1 MKGLKLLLFNQLT
14 IYLTGDRLKL
24 SLGLPKIEPRPPC
37 PPRIYQKLY
46 KYLDSVLT
54 AGTRRSGRP
63 ARAAVAGST
72 PTSSPA
78 KTRTPA
84 RSTPLKPTTPRK
96 KAKSQAT
103 LASDV
108 PKWVMPTIR
117 HLCRALGAPA
127 APHHVFAG
135 VSSILTLPAPRVDL
149 ENASEEPQSVNIS
162 ALIIVVYL
170 LVVTRL
176 TGNEMPAR
184 EFTRLRGLA
193 IASLRD
199 SRITETVEEVAD
211 SDHVIRCVG
220 SWMKDIGVKGWTELD
235 WFANV
240 GEGSGLGI
248 VEALSDNDE
257 EDDSENEE
265 AGHRGTNSIV
275 ERVDLDLDDED
286 PSILRPGLGT
296 MVSLGQSHRLCALQ
310 KIFSSVPCR

>member
-1 MKGLKLLLFNQLT
+1 MKGLKLLPIDKFAV
-14 IYLTGDRLKL
+14 YLIDNRLKL

-63 ARAAVAGST
+63 AQAAVAGST

-78 KTRTPA
+78 KPRAPA
-84 RSTPLKPTTPRK
+84 RSTPLKPTTPHRK
-96 KAKSQAT
+96 ARSQVT
-103 LASDV
+103 LVSDV

-127 APHHVFAG
+127 APHHVYAG
-135 VSSILTLPAPRVDL
+135 VCSILTLPAPRVD
-149 ENASEEPQSVNIS
+149 EKATAEESGSFNIS

-176 TGNEMPAR
+176 SGNEMPAQ

-193 IASLRD
+193 IASIKG
-199 SRITETVEEVAD
+199 SKITEAAEEVAD
-211 SDHVIRCVG
+211 SDHVILCVG
-220 SWMKDIGVKGWTELD
+220 GWMKDIGVKGWTELD

-240 GEGSGLGI
+240 NEGAGLGLAKA
-248 VEALSDNDE
+248 VSGDDE
-257 EDDSENEE
+257 EDNSENDD
-265 AGHRGTNSIV
+265 AGHRGTRLIA
-275 ERVDLDLDDED
+275 ERVDLELDDED
-286 PSILRPGLGT
+286 LSILKPGLGT
-296 MVSLGQSHRLCALQ
+296 MVS
-310 KIFSSVPCR
+310 SSRTPSILIDPSR